1 MFQVTGQIINL
12 FFSPKSEKYEES
24 YKVQLLGDM
33 LTQDGQV
40 KKEML
45 TLNVPLPVYNSLKG
59 RENEDITLP
68 IGLYVRGSNLVTF
81 FPKSHTQQVAA
92 AQ

>member
-1 MFQVTGQIINL
+1 MFQVNGQISNL
-12 FFSPKSEKYEES
+12 FFSPKNEKYEES
-24 YKVQLLGDM
+24 YKVQILGEM

-45 TLNVPLPVYNSLKG
+45 TLNVPLAVYNSLKG

-68 IGLYVRGSNLVTF
+68 IGFYVSNGKLVTY
-81 FPKSHTQQVAA
+81 FPKSEAKNVLAS
-92 AQ
+92 